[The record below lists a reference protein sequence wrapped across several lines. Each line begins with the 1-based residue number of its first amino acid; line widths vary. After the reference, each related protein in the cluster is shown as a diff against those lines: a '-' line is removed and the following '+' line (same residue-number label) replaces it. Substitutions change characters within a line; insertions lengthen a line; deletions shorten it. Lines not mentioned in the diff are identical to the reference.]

1 LIEEYL
7 THCLVLRLME
17 EGDLVLT
24 PLVLIVEDDMML
36 CDVLRMYLENEGYRV
51 RVASNGQE
59 GLHQARILDPS
70 LVVLDVMLPKL
81 DGWEVCRR
89 LREFSQVPIVLLT
102 ARGEV
107 QDKLAG
113 FKLGADDYLTKP
125 FSMQEFLAR
134 IKAVLKRA
142 PSGANSEV
150 PVDAQQDGL
159 LTFPSL
165 VIDNRR
171 YRVEREGEPIA
182 LTPKEFELL
191 WFLAFRAGT
200 VVRRDELLQS
210 VWGYTLGEDDRTIH
224 THINRLRAKLESK
237 EHRYIHTVWGIGYKF
252 EVSVE

>member
-1 LIEEYL
+1 M
-7 THCLVLRLME
+7 V
-17 EGDLVLT
+17 EGDLDLT
-24 PLVLIVEDDMML
+24 PLVLIVEDDTML

-51 RVASNGQE
+51 RVASDGQE
-59 GLHQARILDPS
+59 GLHQARVLQPA
-70 LVVLDVMLPKL
+70 LVVVDVMLPKL
-81 DGWEVCRR
+81 DGWELCRR
-89 LREFSQVPIVLLT
+89 LREFSQVPVVLLT

-107 QDKLAG
+107 QDKLTG

-134 IKAVLKRA
+134 IKAVLKRTA
-142 PSGANSEV
+142 PTYKDTMPKAESPQEGV
-150 PVDAQQDGL
+150 

-171 YRVEREGEPIA
+171 YRVERDGQFLA

-191 WFLAFRAGT
+191 WFLAYRVGT
-200 VVRRDELLQS
+200 VVRREELLQS
-210 VWGYTLGEDDRTIH
+210 VWGYALGEDDRTIH

-252 EVSVE
+252 EVSDH

>member
-1 LIEEYL
+1 
-7 THCLVLRLME
+7 ME
-17 EGDLVLT
+17 EGDLDLT
-24 PLVLIVEDDMML
+24 PLVLIVEDDTML

-51 RVASNGQE
+51 RVAFDGQE
-59 GLHQARILDPS
+59 GLQQATVLQPA
-70 LVVLDVMLPKL
+70 LVVLDVMLPRL

-89 LREFSQVPIVLLT
+89 LRDVSQVPVVLLT

-107 QDKLAG
+107 QDKLTG

-142 PSGANSEV
+142 SSMSRV
-150 PVDAQQDGL
+150 YVAQVASPQDGV

-171 YRVEREGEPIA
+171 YRVERDGKPIA

-191 WFLAFRAGT
+191 WYLAHRVGT
-200 VVRRDELLQS
+200 VVRREELLQS
-210 VWGYTLGEDDRTIH
+210 VWGYALGEDDRTIH

-252 EVSVE
+252 EVGH